1 MQNIQQLSS
10 KYSLNIEATAKNF
23 GQATVERGIAY
34 FNQDRVLKI
43 TKTTELNDG
52 SLAVEG
58 LVRGRIDYQ
67 TRFIFRED
75 KGQKT
80 PFAYCNCPVGNNCK
94 HGIALLYYFLNQ
106 HSEAPL
112 LDDTIAEESAEDAI
126 EVDKWLGVLAASES
140 TVEDEYEEEDDLF
153 EIEYHIVYELHYESE
168 ASSEIIV
175 KPYKVRL
182 LKKGGYGKTG
192 EVSSHDIGSYGSAT
206 LLVTE
211 EDRTILKIIKSESQ
225 RQYYTSSV
233 ISSCRIRGKLGHFLL
248 DALLKTQRVFW
259 LDYKGKPLQQGKQ
272 RRIALE
278 WQEADGYYELDP
290 KTKPAVDNFFLLD
303 SLFYVDTEQGECG
316 AAKHEA
322 LSSQQILNFLSVPS
336 IPKAQV
342 EKVSEQLVKLLPEV
356 DVPLPVDLGF
366 ETVEVNTTKAIPNLQ
381 LSAMTITHP
390 SGMEKRVHLANL
402 RFDYDGLIY
411 QPRNKAALESDTA
424 IVLHNNKRY
433 RIHRHKED
441 EFAALTRL
449 QRAGLTAMQM
459 KNKAFSPLD
468 LCFNDDEIE
477 TIVSRWDCFQDE
489 TLPQLQADGWILDID
504 ASFTLQVELVDD
516 WQAELDS
523 SEGGDWF
530 ELSLGFEIHGKRINL
545 LPLLVDLLTQADSHA
560 TLRQSLQEK
569 SHYLFQYA
577 EHHWIKLSTQRMLRI
592 LDTIIELYERNVLN
606 KEGNFKFPRHAGLH
620 YHDLLNDSQLKW
632 KGAEE
637 LQALNKKIRDFS
649 EIETVDLPHNLYADL
664 RDYQRQGLNWLQFL
678 RAYQFNGILADDM
691 GLGKTVQTLTHL
703 LLEQQSG
710 RAKYPN
716 LVIAPTS
723 LMSNWRNEAQR
734 FTPDLK
740 VLILQGINRKQYF
753 DQLNNYDL
761 VLTTYPLILRDKA
774 VYDQQKFHY
783 LILDE
788 AQAIKNAKSKTT
800 QTIYALNAQHRLCL
814 TGTPLENH
822 LGEIWSMYHF
832 LMPGY
837 LGQYERFNRLFRN
850 PIEKLGD
857 EQRGQQL
864 RQRVQPFMLRR
875 RKEFVA
881 KELPKKT
888 EIIRTVPL
896 SGVQRDLYETVRL
909 AMDKK
914 VHEEINRKGL
924 AGSHI
929 MILEALLKLRQV
941 CCDPRLVKLDRAK
954 GVKQSAK
961 LDLLMSLV
969 PEMVV
974 EGRKIL
980 IFSQFVSMLTIIEHE
995 LKQHKISYSL
1005 LTGKTQKR
1013 EAAISAFQDGE
1024 AKVFLISLKAGGV
1037 GLNLTAADTVIHY
1050 DPWWNPAVERQA
1062 TDRAY
1067 RIGQEKPI
1075 FVYKLLT
1082 EDTVEEKILKLQEK
1096 KQLLADSL
1104 YGDSAKTGAV
1114 FDQDDLVNLLKPLD

>member
-23 GQATVERGIAY
+23 GQTTVDRGIAY
-34 FNQDRVLKI
+34 FSQARVLKI
-43 TKTTELNDG
+43 SKTTELNDG

-67 TRFIFRED
+67 TRFIFREN

-80 PFAYCNCPVGNNCK
+80 PFSYCNCPVGNNCK

-106 HSEAPL
+106 QNDTQLNTAQVEEN
-112 LDDTIAEESAEDAI
+112 DDVI
-126 EVDKWLGVLAASES
+126 EVDKWLGALAASENAL
-140 TVEDEYEEEDDLF
+140 EDDTEEEDDLF
-153 EIEYHIVYELHYESE
+153 EIEYHIVYELHYENE

-192 EVSSHDIGSYGSAT
+192 EVSSHDISSYGSAS

-233 ISSCRIRGKLGHFLL
+233 ISSCKIRGRLGHFLL
-248 DALLKTQRVFW
+248 EALLKTQRLFW
-259 LDYKGKPLQQGKQ
+259 LNYQSKPLHQGEQ
-272 RRIALE
+272 RRIVLE
-278 WQEADGYYELDP
+278 WQEEEGYYELDP
-290 KTKPAVDNFFLLD
+290 KTQPAVDNFFLLD
-303 SLFYVDTEQGECG
+303 SLFYVDTQQGECG
-316 AAKHEA
+316 LARHES
-322 LSSQQILNFLSVPS
+322 LSSQQILNFLAVPS

-366 ETVEVNTTKAIPNLQ
+366 ETIEVKAVAAIPNLQ
-381 LSAMTITHP
+381 LSAVTITRP
-390 SGMEKRVHLANL
+390 SGLEKRLHMANL
-402 RFDYDGLIY
+402 RFDYGDVIY
-411 QPRNKAALESDTA
+411 QPRNLAALESDTA
-424 IVLHNNKRY
+424 IVLHDNKRY
-433 RIHRHKED
+433 RIHRQKAQEQ
-441 EFAALTRL
+441 AALARL
-449 QRAGLTAMQM
+449 QAYGFSAVQI
-459 KNKAFSPLD
+459 KSKAFSPLD
-468 LCFNDDEIE
+468 LCFHDDEIE
-477 TIVSRWDCFQDE
+477 TSVARWDTFQE
-489 TLPQLQADGWILDID
+489 EVLSQLQAEGWKLCID
-504 ASFTLQVELVDD
+504 DSFTLQVELVDE

-530 ELSLGFEIHGKRINL
+530 ELSLGFEIRGKRINL
-545 LPLLVDLLTQADSHA
+545 LPLLVDLLTQADDPAS
-560 TLRQSLQEK
+560 LRQSLQEK
-569 SHYLFQYA
+569 PHYLFQYA
-577 EHHWIKLSTQRMLRI
+577 EHHWVKLSTQRMLRI
-592 LDTIIELYERNVLN
+592 LDTIIELYEKNILN
-606 KEGNFKFPRHAGLH
+606 KEGNFKFSRHAGLH
-620 YHDLLNDSQLKW
+620 YHALLNDSQLKW

-649 EIETVDLPHNLYADL
+649 GIEKVDLPHGLDADL
-664 RDYQRQGLNWLQFL
+664 RDYQKQGLNWLQFL
-678 RAYQFNGILADDM
+678 RAYRFNGILADDM
-691 GLGKTVQTLTHL
+691 GLGKTVQTLAHL

-710 RAKYPN
+710 RAKLPN

-723 LMSNWRNEAQR
+723 LMSNWRNEAHR

-740 VLILQGINRKQYF
+740 VLILQGIERKHYF
-753 DQLNNYDL
+753 DKLNDYDL
-761 VLTTYPLILRDKA
+761 ILTTYPLILRDKL
-774 VYDQQKFHY
+774 VYERQKFHY

-800 QTIYALNAQHRLCL
+800 QAIYALHAQHRLCL

-888 EIIRTVPL
+888 EIIRTVAL
-896 SGVQRDLYETVRL
+896 SGIQRDLYETVRL

-954 GVKQSAK
+954 GIKESAK
-961 LDLLMSLV
+961 MDLLMTLL
-969 PEMVV
+969 PEMVA

-980 IFSQFVSMLTIIEHE
+980 LFSQFVSMLEIIEQE
-995 LKQHKISYSL
+995 LKQRKISYSL

-1013 EAAISAFQDGE
+1013 EAAINAFQEGDAE
-1024 AKVFLISLKAGGV
+1024 VFLISLKAGGV

-1082 EDTVEEKILKLQEK
+1082 ENTVEEKILKLQEK

-1104 YGDSAKTGAV
+1104 YGDNTKTEAI
-1114 FDQDDLVNLLKPLD
+1114 FNQDDLANLLKPLS